1 MEMSES
7 TVQYSLEE
15 IEKAG
20 TWLWDQLQKSR
31 VIALHGP
38 MGAGK
43 TTLVHALCDHIG
55 VKDPVSSPTFS
66 LINEYLLPGG
76 DKMYHIDLYRI
87 RDEQEALDAG
97 MEDALFSGA
106 YCIVEWPEK
115 APGIFPD
122 ETLHLTIQLNK
133 DQTRSINLNS

>member
-1 MEMSES
+1 MDES
-7 TVQYSLEE
+7 TVQYSLGE
-15 IEKAG
+15 IQKAG
-20 TWLWDQLQKSR
+20 FWLWHQLQKCR

-43 TTLVHALCDHIG
+43 TTLVHALCDQLG
-55 VKDPVSSPTFS
+55 VKDSVSSPTFS
-66 LINEYLLPGG
+66 LINEYILPEGET
-76 DKMYHIDLYRI
+76 MYHIDLYRI

-97 MEDALFSGA
+97 MEDALFSGD

-122 ETLHLTIQLNK
+122 ETLHVTIQVNE
-133 DQTRSINLNS
+133 DQTRTIKLNS